1 MTYDA
6 TVHHAVVKV
15 MDNAGK
21 LDAAVTYDGDKANAP
36 TFTNTYTAKGS
47 VELTATKIVAV
58 APGFTHDTK
67 LKGGEYTF
75 ELKDAD
81 GKVLGT
87 TTNKADGTVKFTR
100 KFTLS
105 NLGGAASKDF
115 TYTIAEKPGTE
126 PGMVYDTHALI
137 YKVTVADDG
146 TGSLTATPQVT
157 SGDKTFTNT
166 YHPKETSV
174 TLKATKRFT
183 GGELAGGDFTFQLL
197 DKDGNVIQTV
207 QNDKDGKVAFQAISY
222 DTPGDH
228 DYTIKEVAGNDP
240 TVVYDTKDV
249 KVHIKVSDEKGEL
262 KATATYDGEADVPT
276 FTNSKPTTDVT
287 VEATKIL
294 TGKDLTADA
303 FTFGLYDQAG
313 NEVAKGTNDRGGKV
327 ELAVKNLNLGEYD
340 YTLKEEKAGQTV
352 DGVAYDAKK
361 VKVHVKV
368 EQNQGDNNK
377 TKVTV
382 TYDGAATAPTFNNT
396 YDAKGSV
403 ILTATKTIK
412 VADASTT
419 RRSPRTA
426 SSPST

>member
-1 MTYDA
+1 M
-6 TVHHAVVKV
+6 
-15 MDNAGK
+15 
-21 LDAAVTYDGDKANAP
+21 
-36 TFTNTYTAKGS
+36 
-47 VELTATKIVAV
+47 
-58 APGFTHDTK
+58 
-67 LKGGEYTF
+67 
-75 ELKDAD
+75 
-81 GKVLGT
+81 
-87 TTNKADGTVKFTR
+87 
-100 KFTLS
+100 
-105 NLGGAASKDF
+105 
-115 TYTIAEKPGTE
+115 
-126 PGMVYDTHALI
+126 
-137 YKVTVADDG
+137 
-146 TGSLTATPQVT
+146 
-157 SGDKTFTNT
+157 
-166 YHPKETSV
+166 
-174 TLKATKRFT
+174 
-183 GGELAGGDFTFQLL
+183 
-197 DKDGNVIQTV
+197 
-207 QNDKDGKVAFQAISY
+207 
-222 DTPGDH
+222 
-228 DYTIKEVAGNDP
+228 
-240 TVVYDTKDV
+240 YDTKDV

-352 DGVAYDAKK
+352 DGVAYDAKE

-412 VADASTT
+412 VADGFDHTT
-419 RRSPRTA
+419 KPRTA

>member
-1 MTYDA
+1 MAYDA
-6 TVHHAVVKV
+6 KEVKV
-15 MDNAGK
+15 HVKVEQNQGDNNK
-21 LDAAVTYDGDKANAP
+21 TKVTVTYDGAATAP
-36 TFTNTYTAKGS
+36 TFNNTYDAKGS
-47 VELTATKIVAV
+47 VILTATKTIKVAD
-58 APGFTHDTK
+58 GFDHTTK
-67 LKGGEYTF
+67 PADGEFTF
-75 ELKDAD
+75 DLKDAAGNVLD
-81 GKVLGT
+81 TAKNDANGKVS
-87 TTNKADGTVKFTR
+87 FTR
-100 KFTLS
+100 EFQLS
-105 NLGGAASKDF
+105 DLDGAASKDF

-276 FTNSKPTTDVT
+276 FTLSL
-287 VEATKIL
+287 I
-294 TGKDLTADA
+294 
-303 FTFGLYDQAG
+303 
-313 NEVAKGTNDRGGKV
+313 
-327 ELAVKNLNLGEYD
+327 
-340 YTLKEEKAGQTV
+340 
-352 DGVAYDAKK
+352 
-361 VKVHVKV
+361 H
-368 EQNQGDNNK
+368 
-377 TKVTV
+377 
-382 TYDGAATAPTFNNT
+382 
-396 YDAKGSV
+396 
-403 ILTATKTIK
+403 I
-412 VADASTT
+412 
-419 RRSPRTA
+419 
-426 SSPST
+426 

>member
-1 MTYDA
+1 MEA
-6 TVHHAVVKV
+6 S
-15 MDNAGK
+15 
-21 LDAAVTYDGDKANAP
+21 VTYDDGKTVAP

-228 DYTIKEVAGNDP
+228 DYTIKEVAGNDRP
-240 TVVYDTKDV
+240 
-249 KVHIKVSDEKGEL
+249 SC
-262 KATATYDGEADVPT
+262 
-276 FTNSKPTTDVT
+276 
-287 VEATKIL
+287 
-294 TGKDLTADA
+294 
-303 FTFGLYDQAG
+303 
-313 NEVAKGTNDRGGKV
+313 
-327 ELAVKNLNLGEYD
+327 
-340 YTLKEEKAGQTV
+340 
-352 DGVAYDAKK
+352 
-361 VKVHVKV
+361 
-368 EQNQGDNNK
+368 
-377 TKVTV
+377 
-382 TYDGAATAPTFNNT
+382 
-396 YDAKGSV
+396 
-403 ILTATKTIK
+403 
-412 VADASTT
+412 TT
-419 RRSPRTA
+419 RRT
-426 SSPST
+426 

>member
-1 MTYDA
+1 MALTAKKAYVKPDNTPATLKGGEFTFDLYEGDLTAEQLKGKQPIRSAKNSEDGTVTFPAIDYTKAGEYKYTVAEQEGDLSHVTYDA

-183 GGELAGGDFTFQLL
+183 GGELAGGDFTSSCS
-197 DKDGNVIQTV
+197 TRM
-207 QNDKDGKVAFQAISY
+207 
-222 DTPGDH
+222 
-228 DYTIKEVAGNDP
+228 
-240 TVVYDTKDV
+240 
-249 KVHIKVSDEKGEL
+249 
-262 KATATYDGEADVPT
+262 AT
-276 FTNSKPTTDVT
+276 
-287 VEATKIL
+287 
-294 TGKDLTADA
+294 
-303 FTFGLYDQAG
+303 
-313 NEVAKGTNDRGGKV
+313 
-327 ELAVKNLNLGEYD
+327 
-340 YTLKEEKAGQTV
+340 
-352 DGVAYDAKK
+352 
-361 VKVHVKV
+361 
-368 EQNQGDNNK
+368 
-377 TKVTV
+377 
-382 TYDGAATAPTFNNT
+382 
-396 YDAKGSV
+396 
-403 ILTATKTIK
+403 
-412 VADASTT
+412 
-419 RRSPRTA
+419 
-426 SSPST
+426 